1 MDFHLEMEMH
11 YFLLDKYLQIIA
23 KPVFMFLSSK
33 VRRFTKKK
41 KSTKPPSYP
50 YTGKQL
56 EKEKRGLSFVLYL
69 GYLEAP

>member
-41 KSTKPPSYP
+41 SQQSLQVIPT
-50 YTGKQL
+50 L
-56 EKEKRGLSFVLYL
+56 ENS
-69 GYLEAP
+69 